1 MSLYNDEQEKG
12 SKKRTSWEEEMLMG
26 ILSLA
31 KIVESAQVPRANR
44 KKEVPTSG
52 YGIKLTV
59 QEGKRGQSGREF
71 FMNKFI
77 NMKREQTKI

>member
-31 KIVESAQVPRANR
+31 KIVESA
-44 KKEVPTSG
+44 
-52 YGIKLTV
+52 
-59 QEGKRGQSGREF
+59 
-71 FMNKFI
+71 
-77 NMKREQTKI
+77 